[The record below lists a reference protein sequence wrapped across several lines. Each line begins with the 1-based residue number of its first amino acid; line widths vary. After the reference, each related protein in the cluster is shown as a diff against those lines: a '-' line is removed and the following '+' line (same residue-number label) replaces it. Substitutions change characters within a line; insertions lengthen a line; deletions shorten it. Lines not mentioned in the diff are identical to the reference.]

1 MINLLNRSMEE
12 ITEVIE
18 ATSRKSGLAS
28 SIVEKDL
35 WVCYILDYLF
45 NRCDYKDYFEFKGG
59 TSLSKAY
66 DLIDRMSE
74 DIDIVLNSE
83 IIDFTFSKDLF
94 NKSNNQKNK
103 LVNELNNR
111 ALEFYKNKLLK
122 VITNDL
128 TNEINKELKISLRE
142 EELAIYIE
150 YPSSHNSSYIKNAVK
165 IEIGPIASWTPY
177 ETKKIKSYVSTYYP
191 NLFDNVSFNVRV
203 TLPVRTFWEKAV
215 ILHQEANRE
224 NGKIPQRYSR
234 HYYDLYKMYYSN
246 VKNDALNNFGL
257 LEDVRL
263 FTMTF
268 YNRAWA
274 KFEEAKP
281 GTFKL
286 IPKNLDDLKNDYKL
300 MESMFFKEFPSFD
313 EVIDVLK
320 KLENEINGVL

>member
-150 YPSSHNSSYIKNAVK
+150 YPSSYNSSYIKNAVK

>member
-1 MINLLNRSMEE
+1 MSIKL
-12 ITEVIE
+12 TEGGLQLPRWLAYNCRDGWPTIAE
-18 ATSRKSGLAS
+18 MSGL
-28 SIVEKDL
+28 D
-35 WVCYILDYLF
+35 
-45 NRCDYKDYFEFKGG
+45 
-59 TSLSKAY
+59 
-66 DLIDRMSE
+66 
-74 DIDIVLNSE
+74 
-83 IIDFTFSKDLF
+83 
-94 NKSNNQKNK
+94 
-103 LVNELNNR
+103 
-111 ALEFYKNKLLK
+111 
-122 VITNDL
+122 
-128 TNEINKELKISLRE
+128 
-142 EELAIYIE
+142 
-150 YPSSHNSSYIKNAVK
+150 
-165 IEIGPIASWTPY
+165 TPKY
-177 ETKKIKSYVSTYYP
+177 T
-191 NLFDNVSFNVRV
+191 
-203 TLPVRTFWEKAV
+203 
-215 ILHQEANRE
+215 
-224 NGKIPQRYSR
+224 GKIPQRYSR

>member
-1 MINLLNRSMEE
+1 MINLLNRNISE
-12 ITEVIE
+12 INEVIE
-18 ATSRKSGLAS
+18 ATSRKSGLGP

-45 NRCDYKDYFEFKGG
+45 NRCEYKDYFEFKGG

-66 DLIDRMSE
+66 NLIDRMSE
-74 DIDIVLNSE
+74 DIDIVLNSK

-94 NKSNNQKNK
+94 NMSNNQKNK
-103 LVNELNNR
+103 LVDELNSR
-111 ALEFYKNKLLK
+111 ALAFYKNKLLK

-128 TNEINKELKISLRE
+128 TLEINKELKITLSDE
-142 EELAIYIE
+142 DLAIYID
-150 YPSSHNSSYIKNAVK
+150 YPSSYNTTYIRNAVK

-177 ETKKIKSYVSTYYP
+177 ETKTIKSYVSIYYP
-191 NLFDNVSFNVRV
+191 NLFNDVSFDVRV
-203 TLPVRTFWEKAV
+203 TIPVRTFWEKAV
-215 ILHQEANRE
+215 ILHQKANRE

-246 VKNDALNNFGL
+246 VKNAALNNFGL

-268 YNRAWA
+268 YNRPWA

-286 IPKNLDDLKNDYKL
+286 IPKNLDDLKNDYKM
-300 MESMFFKEFPSFD
+300 MEPMFFKEFPSFD
-313 EVIDVLK
+313 EIIKVLK
-320 KLENEINGVL
+320 ELENEINGVL

>member
-1 MINLLNRSMEE
+1 M
-12 ITEVIE
+12 
-18 ATSRKSGLAS
+18 
-28 SIVEKDL
+28 
-35 WVCYILDYLF
+35 
-45 NRCDYKDYFEFKGG
+45 
-59 TSLSKAY
+59 
-66 DLIDRMSE
+66 
-74 DIDIVLNSE
+74 
-83 IIDFTFSKDLF
+83 F

-150 YPSSHNSSYIKNAVK
+150 YPSSYNSSYIKNAVK

-191 NLFDNVSFNVRV
+191 NLFDNISFNVRV

>member
-18 ATSRKSGLAS
+18 GTSRKSGLAS

-45 NRCDYKDYFEFKGG
+45 NRCDYKDYFEFTGG

-94 NKSNNQKNK
+94 TKSNNQKNK

-300 MESMFFKEFPSFD
+300 MESIFFKEFPSFD

>member
-1 MINLLNRSMEE
+1 MIKLLNRSIDE
-12 ITEVIE
+12 INEVVE

-45 NRCDYKDYFEFKGG
+45 NRCEYKDFFEFKGG

-66 DLIDRMSE
+66 NLIDRMSE
-74 DIDIVLNSE
+74 DIDIVLNSR
-83 IIDFTFSKDLF
+83 IIDFNFSKDLF
-94 NKSNNQKNK
+94 SISNNQKNK
-103 LVNELNNR
+103 LVDELNNR
-111 ALEFYKNKLLK
+111 ALEFYKGKLLQ

-128 TNEINKELKISLRE
+128 SNEINKQLKITLSD
-142 EELAIYIE
+142 EELAIYVE
-150 YPSSHNSSYIKNAVK
+150 YPSSYNTAYIKNAVK
-165 IEIGPIASWTPY
+165 IEIGPVASWTPY
-177 ETKKIKSYVSTYYP
+177 ETKTIKSYASTYYP
-191 NLFDNVSFNVRV
+191 SLFNNVSFNVRV

-234 HYYDLYKMYYSN
+234 HYYDLFKMYYSN
-246 VKNDALNNFGL
+246 VKSDALNNLGI

-268 YNRAWA
+268 YNRPWA
-274 KFEEAKP
+274 KFEEARP

-286 IPKNLDDLKNDYKL
+286 IPKNLDDLKNDYKM
-300 MESMFFKEFPSFD
+300 MEPMFFKDYPSFD
-313 EVIDVLK
+313 EIVKVLE
-320 KLENEINGVL
+320 KLENEINGVV

>member
-1 MINLLNRSMEE
+1 MIKLLNRNFEE
-12 ITEVIE
+12 INDVIE

-45 NRCDYKDYFEFKGG
+45 NRCEYKDYFEFKGG

-66 DLIDRMSE
+66 NLIDRMSE
-74 DIDIVLNSE
+74 DIDVVLNSKT
-83 IIDFTFSKDLF
+83 IGFTFSKDLL
-94 NKSNNQKNK
+94 NISNNQKNK
-103 LVNELNNR
+103 LVDQLNNK
-111 ALEFYKNKLLK
+111 ALEFYKNTLLN
-122 VITNDL
+122 VITNDISK
-128 TNEINKELKISLRE
+128 EINKELKIYLND

-150 YPSSHNSSYIKNAVK
+150 YPSSYNNSYVKNAVK

-177 ETKKIKSYVSTYYP
+177 ENKVIKSYIAEYYP
-191 NLFDNVSFNVRV
+191 NMFSDDGFNVRV
-203 TLPVRTFWEKAV
+203 TLPVRTVWEKAV

-224 NGKIPQRYSR
+224 SGKIPQRYSR

-246 VKNDALNNFGL
+246 VKNDALNNLDL
-257 LEDVRL
+257 LDDVRL

-268 YNRAWA
+268 YNRPWA
-274 KFEEAKP
+274 KFDEAKP

-286 IPKNLDDLKNDYKL
+286 IPKNLDDLKNDYKA
-300 MESMFFKEFPSFD
+300 MEAMFFREFPSFE
-313 EVIDVLK
+313 EVIKVLK

>member
-1 MINLLNRSMEE
+1 MINLLNRSIEE

-150 YPSSHNSSYIKNAVK
+150 YPSSHN
-165 IEIGPIASWTPY
+165 
-177 ETKKIKSYVSTYYP
+177 
-191 NLFDNVSFNVRV
+191 
-203 TLPVRTFWEKAV
+203 
-215 ILHQEANRE
+215 
-224 NGKIPQRYSR
+224 
-234 HYYDLYKMYYSN
+234 
-246 VKNDALNNFGL
+246 
-257 LEDVRL
+257 
-263 FTMTF
+263 
-268 YNRAWA
+268 
-274 KFEEAKP
+274 
-281 GTFKL
+281 
-286 IPKNLDDLKNDYKL
+286 
-300 MESMFFKEFPSFD
+300 
-313 EVIDVLK
+313 
-320 KLENEINGVL
+320 

>member
-1 MINLLNRSMEE
+1 MIKLLNRNFEE
-12 ITEVIE
+12 INEVIE

-45 NRCDYKDYFEFKGG
+45 NRCEYKDYFEFKGG

-66 DLIDRMSE
+66 NLIDRMSE
-74 DIDIVLNSE
+74 DIDVVLNSKT
-83 IIDFTFSKDLF
+83 IGFTFSKDLL
-94 NKSNNQKNK
+94 NISNNQKNK
-103 LVNELNNR
+103 QVEQLNNK
-111 ALEFYKNKLLK
+111 ALEFYKNTLLN
-122 VITNDL
+122 VITNDISK
-128 TNEINKELKISLRE
+128 EINKELKIYLND

-150 YPSSHNSSYIKNAVK
+150 YPSSYNNSYVKNAVK

-177 ETKKIKSYVSTYYP
+177 ENKVIKSYIAEYYP
-191 NLFDNVSFNVRV
+191 NMFSDDGFNVRV

-224 NGKIPQRYSR
+224 SGKIPQRYSR

-246 VKNDALNNFGL
+246 VKNDALNNLDL
-257 LEDVRL
+257 LDDVRL

-268 YNRAWA
+268 YNRPWA
-274 KFEEAKP
+274 KFDEAKP

-286 IPKNLDDLKNDYKL
+286 IPNNLDDLKNDYKA
-300 MESMFFKEFPSFD
+300 MEAMFFREFPSFE
-313 EVIDVLK
+313 EVIKVLK

>member
-1 MINLLNRSMEE
+1 MINLLKRNISE
-12 ITEVIE
+12 INEVIE

-45 NRCDYKDYFEFKGG
+45 NRCEYKDYFEFKGG

-66 DLIDRMSE
+66 NLIDRMSE
-74 DIDIVLNSE
+74 DIDIVLNSK
-83 IIDFTFSKDLF
+83 IIDFTFSKDVF
-94 NKSNNQKNK
+94 NMSNNQKNR
-103 LVNELNNR
+103 LVDDLNSR
-111 ALEFYKNKLLK
+111 ALTFYKNKLLK

-128 TNEINKELKISLRE
+128 TLEINKELKITLSDE
-142 EELAIYIE
+142 DLAIYIE
-150 YPSSHNSSYIKNAVK
+150 YPSSYNTAYIRNAVK

-177 ETKKIKSYVSTYYP
+177 EIKTIRSYVSEYYP
-191 NLFDNVSFNVRV
+191 NLFTSVSFNVRV

-234 HYYDLYKMYYSN
+234 HYYDLYKMYSSN
-246 VKNDALNNFGL
+246 VKNDALNNLGL

-268 YNRAWA
+268 YNRPWA
-274 KFEEAKP
+274 KFEEARP

-286 IPKNLDDLKNDYKL
+286 IPKNIDDLKNDYKM
-300 MESMFFKEFPSFD
+300 MEPMFFKDYPSFD
-313 EVIDVLK
+313 EIVKVLI

>member
-1 MINLLNRSMEE
+1 MIKLLNRNIDE
-12 ITEVIE
+12 INEVVE

-45 NRCDYKDYFEFKGG
+45 NRCEYKDYFEFKGG

-66 DLIDRMSE
+66 NLIDRMSE
-74 DIDIVLNSE
+74 DIDVVLSSKT
-83 IIDFTFSKDLF
+83 IGFTFSKDLF
-94 NKSNNQKNK
+94 NISSNQKNK
-103 LVNELNNR
+103 LVDQLNNK
-111 ALEFYKNKLLK
+111 ALEFYKNTLLN
-122 VITNDL
+122 VITNDISK
-128 TNEINKELKISLRE
+128 EINKELKIYLND

-150 YPSSHNSSYIKNAVK
+150 YPSSYNNSYVKNAVK

-177 ETKKIKSYVSTYYP
+177 ENKVIKSYIAEYYP
-191 NLFDNVSFNVRV
+191 NMFSDDGFNVRV

-224 NGKIPQRYSR
+224 SGKIPQRYSR

-246 VKNDALNNFGL
+246 VKNDALNNLDL
-257 LEDVRL
+257 LDDVRL

-268 YNRAWA
+268 YNRPWA
-274 KFEEAKP
+274 KFDEAKP

-286 IPKNLDDLKNDYKL
+286 IPKNLDDLKNDYKA
-300 MESMFFKEFPSFD
+300 MESMFFREFPSFE
-313 EVIDVLK
+313 EVIKVLK